1 MTNMARMPSKQRL
14 VTNDDLA
21 SVVRLHTFIIKLEAL
36 RTAESCGEVLSSVT
50 VQNKVE
56 ISVA

>member
-1 MTNMARMPSKQRL
+1 MTNIAGMPSKQRL

-21 SVVRLHTFIIKLEAL
+21 SVVLHHTFIVKLEAL
-36 RTAESCGEVLSSVT
+36 RPAESCGEVLSSVI
-50 VQNKVE
+50 VQDKAE